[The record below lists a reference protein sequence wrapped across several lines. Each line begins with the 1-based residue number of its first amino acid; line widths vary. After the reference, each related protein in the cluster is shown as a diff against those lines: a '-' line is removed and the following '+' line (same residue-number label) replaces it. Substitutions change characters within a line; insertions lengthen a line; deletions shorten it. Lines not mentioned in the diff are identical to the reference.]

1 MRRGWVAVNVS
12 PVAKDRNLLKLQQEP
27 QMTTNDVLR
36 RLCFA
41 LKLSDPAMLEMLE
54 LAGKPQEKELWAAY
68 FIKEEEP
75 GYTSCPDAVLE
86 ALLDGMI
93 VKYRGRKE
101 DAPGGSPQQ
110 SSNDTTKAPG
120 IRSSSILDNNM
131 ILKKL
136 RIALELKEE
145 DLMAIMKLA
154 GVELSTHELSALFR
168 KKDHKN
174 YKPCMDQF
182 LRNFLAGLAKYDVRK
197 A

>member
-1 MRRGWVAVNVS
+1 
-12 PVAKDRNLLKLQQEP
+12 
-27 QMTTNDVLR
+27 MTTNDVLR

-54 LAGKPQEKELWAAY
+54 LAGKPLDKGLLAAY

-75 GYTSCPDAVLE
+75 GYTPCPDAVLE

-101 DAPGGSPQQ
+101 DAPGGTAPQP
-110 SSNDTTKAPG
+110 STST
-120 IRSSSILDNNM
+120 RSSPILDNNT

-145 DLMAIMKLA
+145 DLLAIMRLA
-154 GVELSTHELSALFR
+154 GVDVSTHELSALFR
-168 KKDHKN
+168 KKDHRN

-182 LRNFLAGLAKYDVRK
+182 LRNFLAGLARHDTRK

>member
-1 MRRGWVAVNVS
+1 
-12 PVAKDRNLLKLQQEP
+12 
-27 QMTTNDVLR
+27 MTTNDVLR

-41 LKLSDPAMLEMLE
+41 LKLSDPAMLEMLQ
-54 LAGKPQEKELWAAY
+54 LADKPLDRDMLVTY
-68 FIKEEEP
+68 FKKEEEP
-75 GYTSCPDAVLE
+75 GYTLCPDAVLE

-93 VKYRGRKE
+93 VKYRGKKE
-101 DAPGGSPQQ
+101 DAHGGIPQQ
-110 SSNDTTKAPG
+110 LPAGTGKATATTLSPSIG
-120 IRSSSILDNNM
+120 TRSSSTLDNNM

-154 GVELSTHELSALFR
+154 GVDLSSHELSALFR

-182 LRNFLAGLAKYDVRK
+182 LRNFLAGLARYDIRK

>member
-1 MRRGWVAVNVS
+1 
-12 PVAKDRNLLKLQQEP
+12 
-27 QMTTNDVLR
+27 MTTNDVLR

-54 LAGKPQEKELWAAY
+54 LSGKPLDKELLAAY
-68 FIKEEEP
+68 FIKEDEP
-75 GYTSCPDAVLE
+75 GFTTCPDAVLE

-101 DAPGGSPQQ
+101 DAPAALAGQPGSGTRQAPGGTRQGS
-110 SSNDTTKAPG
+110 AG
-120 IRSSSILDNNM
+120 IRSSSTLDNNM

-145 DLMAIMKLA
+145 DLIAIMKLA

-168 KKDHKN
+168 KKDHRN

>member
-1 MRRGWVAVNVS
+1 
-12 PVAKDRNLLKLQQEP
+12 
-27 QMTTNDVLR
+27 
-36 RLCFA
+36 
-41 LKLSDPAMLEMLE
+41 MLEMLE
-54 LAGKPQEKELWAAY
+54 LAGKPQAKELWATY

-75 GYTSCPDAVLE
+75 GFTSCPDAVLE

-93 VKYRGRKE
+93 VKYRGRKDE
-101 DAPGGSPQQ
+101 VPGGSTTQ
-110 SSNDTTKAPG
+110 SNAGT
-120 IRSSSILDNNM
+120 RSSPILDNNM

-145 DLMAIMKLA
+145 DLIAIMKLA

-168 KKDHKN
+168 KKDHRN

>member
-1 MRRGWVAVNVS
+1 
-12 PVAKDRNLLKLQQEP
+12 
-27 QMTTNDVLR
+27 MTTNDVLR

-54 LAGKPQEKELWAAY
+54 LSGKPLDKGLLATY

-75 GYTSCPDAVLE
+75 GYTPCPDAVLE

-101 DAPGGSPQQ
+101 DAPGITPSQAPSGTRQPSAGTRPPAAGSRAM
-110 SSNDTTKAPG
+110 SA
-120 IRSSSILDNNM
+120 LDNNM

-145 DLMAIMKLA
+145 DLMAIMKLS
-154 GVELSTHELSALFR
+154 GVDLSAHELSALFR

-182 LRNFLAGLAKYDVRK
+182 LRNFLAGLAKYDIRQ

>member
-1 MRRGWVAVNVS
+1 MI
-12 PVAKDRNLLKLQQEP
+12 
-27 QMTTNDVLR
+27 TNDVLR

-41 LKLSDPAMLEMLE
+41 LKLSDPAMMEMLQ
-54 LAGKPQEKELWAAY
+54 LAGKPLDKELLAAY
-68 FIKEEEP
+68 FIKEEEQ
-75 GYTSCPDAVLE
+75 GFTSCPDAVLE

-101 DAPGGSPQQ
+101 DAPGVSPQQ
-110 SSNDTTKAPG
+110 QHAGSRPPSSGSRSPSTYARLAPA
-120 IRSSSILDNNM
+120 LDNNM

-145 DLMAIMKLA
+145 DLLAIMNLA
-154 GVELSTHELSALFR
+154 GVALSSHELSALFR

-182 LRNFLAGLAKYDVRK
+182 LRNFLAGLAKYEIRK
-197 A
+197 P

>member
-1 MRRGWVAVNVS
+1 
-12 PVAKDRNLLKLQQEP
+12 
-27 QMTTNDVLR
+27 MTTNDVLR

-41 LKLSDPAMLEMLE
+41 LKLSDPGMLEMLE
-54 LAGKPQEKELWAAY
+54 LAGKPLDKEVLAAY

-75 GYTSCPDAVLE
+75 GYTPCPDAVLE

-93 VKYRGRKE
+93 VKYRGKKE
-101 DAPGGSPQQ
+101 EAQGGSLQKPLAGNRQP
-110 SSNDTTKAPG
+110 SG
-120 IRSSSILDNNM
+120 IRTSSFLDNNM

-136 RIALELKEE
+136 RIALELKEG

-154 GVELSTHELSALFR
+154 GVDLSPHELSALFR

-182 LRNFLAGLAKYDVRK
+182 LRNFLAGLAKYDIRK

>member
-1 MRRGWVAVNVS
+1 
-12 PVAKDRNLLKLQQEP
+12 
-27 QMTTNDVLR
+27 MTTNDVLR

-41 LKLSDPAMLEMLE
+41 LKLNDPTMLEMLQ
-54 LAGKPQEKELWAAY
+54 LASKTLDKALLAAY

-75 GYTSCPDAVLE
+75 GYTPCPDAVLE

-101 DAPGGSPQQ
+101 DAPGGNSPQSPSGARQSTADGRQ
-110 SSNDTTKAPG
+110 SSAGTRP
-120 IRSSSILDNNM
+120 SSTLDNNM

-136 RIALELKEE
+136 RIALELKEG
-145 DLMAIMKLA
+145 DLLAIMKLA
-154 GVELSTHELSALFR
+154 GVELSSHEISALFR

-182 LRNFLAGLAKYDVRK
+182 LRNFLAGLAKYEKRK

>member
-1 MRRGWVAVNVS
+1 
-12 PVAKDRNLLKLQQEP
+12 
-27 QMTTNDVLR
+27 MTNNDVLR

-54 LAGKPQEKELWAAY
+54 LAGKPLDKELLAAY

-75 GYTSCPDAVLE
+75 GYTSCPDSVLE

-101 DAPGGSPQQ
+101 DATGRTPPPSSPGS
-110 SSNDTTKAPG
+110 
-120 IRSSSILDNNM
+120 RVSSSLDNNM

-154 GVELSTHELSALFR
+154 GVELSSHELSALFR

-182 LRNFLAGLAKYDVRK
+182 LRNFLAGLAKHDTRK
-197 A
+197 V

>member
-1 MRRGWVAVNVS
+1 
-12 PVAKDRNLLKLQQEP
+12 
-27 QMTTNDVLR
+27 MTTNDVLR

-41 LKLSDPAMLEMLE
+41 LKLSDPVMLEMLK
-54 LAGKPQEKELWAAY
+54 LAGKPLGKEVLAAY
-68 FIKEEEP
+68 FMKEEEP

-93 VKYRGRKE
+93 VRYRGRKE
-101 DAPGGSPQQ
+101 DAPATGTRAPSTGARV
-110 SSNDTTKAPG
+110 SSG
-120 IRSSSILDNNM
+120 LDNNM

-136 RIALELKEE
+136 RIALELKED

-154 GVELSTHELSALFR
+154 GVDLSSHELSALFR

-182 LRNFLAGLAKYDVRK
+182 LRNFLAGLARYDIRK
-197 A
+197 T

>member
-1 MRRGWVAVNVS
+1 
-12 PVAKDRNLLKLQQEP
+12 
-27 QMTTNDVLR
+27 MTTNDVLR

-41 LKLSDPAMLEMLE
+41 LKLSDPVMLEMLE
-54 LAGKPQEKELWAAY
+54 LAGKPLGKELLAAY
-68 FIKEEEP
+68 FIKEEDP
-75 GYTSCPDAVLE
+75 GYTPCPDAVLE

-110 SSNDTTKAPG
+110 PSKGSGKPSAGT
-120 IRSSSILDNNM
+120 RSSSTLDNNM

-154 GVELSTHELSALFR
+154 GVDLSTHELSALFR

-182 LRNFLAGLAKYDVRK
+182 LRNFLAGLAKYDIRK

>member
-1 MRRGWVAVNVS
+1 
-12 PVAKDRNLLKLQQEP
+12 
-27 QMTTNDVLR
+27 MTTNDVLR

-41 LKLSDPAMLEMLE
+41 LKLSDPAMLEMLK
-54 LAGKPQEKELWAAY
+54 LSGKPLDKELLVAY
-68 FIKEEEP
+68 FIKEEDP
-75 GYTSCPDAVLE
+75 GYTPCPDAVLE

-101 DAPGGSPQQ
+101 DAPITGTRVP
-110 SSNDTTKAPG
+110 SS
-120 IRSSSILDNNM
+120 LDNNM

-154 GVELSTHELSALFR
+154 GVELSSHELSALFR

-182 LRNFLAGLAKYDVRK
+182 LRNFLAGLAKYDTRK
-197 A
+197 V

>member
-1 MRRGWVAVNVS
+1 
-12 PVAKDRNLLKLQQEP
+12 
-27 QMTTNDVLR
+27 
-36 RLCFA
+36 
-41 LKLSDPAMLEMLE
+41 MLEMLE
-54 LAGKPQEKELWAAY
+54 LAGKPLDKEMLAAY

-75 GYTSCPDAVLE
+75 GFTPCPDAVLE

-101 DAPGGSPQQ
+101 DAQGGSPQQ
-110 SSNDTTKAPG
+110 PSKGSGQSSAGT
-120 IRSSSILDNNM
+120 RSSPILDNNM

-154 GVELSTHELSALFR
+154 GVELSSHELSALFR
-168 KKDHKN
+168 KKEHKN

-182 LRNFLAGLAKYDVRK
+182 LRNFLAGLAKYEIRK

>member
-1 MRRGWVAVNVS
+1 
-12 PVAKDRNLLKLQQEP
+12 
-27 QMTTNDVLR
+27 MTNNDVLR
-36 RLCFA
+36 RLCYA
-41 LKLSDPAMLEMLE
+41 LKLSDPSMLEMLE
-54 LAGKPQEKELWAAY
+54 LAGRPLDKELLAAY
-68 FIKEEEP
+68 FVKEEEP
-75 GYTSCPDAVLE
+75 GFTPCPDPVLE

-101 DAPGGSPQQ
+101 DTPGGSSPHPL
-110 SSNDTTKAPG
+110 SG
-120 IRSSSILDNNM
+120 VRRSPAGSRQPAAGLHASSILDNNM

-154 GVELSTHELSALFR
+154 GVELSPHELSALFR

-182 LRNFLAGLAKYDVRK
+182 LRNFLAGLAKYDIRK

>member
-1 MRRGWVAVNVS
+1 
-12 PVAKDRNLLKLQQEP
+12 
-27 QMTTNDVLR
+27 MTTNDILR

-41 LKLSDPAMLEMLE
+41 LKLSDPAMLEMLA
-54 LAGKPQEKELWAAY
+54 LAGKPLERELLAAY

-75 GYTSCPDAVLE
+75 GFTPCPDTVLE

-101 DAPGGSPQQ
+101 EAP
-110 SSNDTTKAPG
+110 PG
-120 IRSSSILDNNM
+120 IPPQPGAVTRPPAAGIYKPAAGNRSSSVLDNNM

-136 RIALELKEE
+136 RIALELKEG

-154 GVELSTHELSALFR
+154 GVDVSAHELSALFR
-168 KKDHKN
+168 KRDHRN

-182 LRNFLAGLAKYDVRK
+182 LRNFLAGLAKYEARK